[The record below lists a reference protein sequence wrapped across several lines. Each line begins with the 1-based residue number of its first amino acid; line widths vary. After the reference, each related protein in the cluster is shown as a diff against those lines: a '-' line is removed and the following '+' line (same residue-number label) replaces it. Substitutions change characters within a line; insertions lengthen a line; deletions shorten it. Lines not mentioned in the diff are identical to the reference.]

1 MKRLLAAALF
11 LVIFLTYHR
20 PARAQTLRV
29 AGDEN
34 FPPYEFVDQDN
45 VFKGFNVDLM
55 KAIALFTEMELEFI
69 PMPWE
74 EAYEAIHNGQAD
86 IIQGMKVTDARK
98 QRFAF
103 TNTLVQ
109 NTDSIYIRA
118 ETTGIRSLKDLAGR
132 RVGVDYGDVRNQDL
146 ENQGAI
152 VVSYQNPE
160 MALMALYR
168 REVDALV
175 CNTLV
180 INYFSAKHNISSEI
194 AVVGNAFNRRDYAIA
209 VAKGNNELLE
219 QLNAGI
225 KMVRDS
231 GIYDQLYRKW
241 FGVPI
246 VNKTESLRL
255 VLGIVAGALLLL
267 FLITYAFER
276 VNRRLKQVIA
286 EETAKQKA
294 AMDKLREYDKLQFMD
309 KIISSIAHE
318 IRNPLAAIR
327 FYAEQIPYKM
337 DNPRFMAAM
346 AEDIPPEIERIDA
359 LIKEFIE
366 YTAPRRPNRESI
378 PLLEALE
385 NVLSFLHVQLRDIQ
399 VFLNVDRSINVFF
412 DRNHLRQIFINILI
426 NSIDALG
433 QTQNPRIEIEAS
445 AAASQVKLEISDNGP
460 GMDPQALQYIFD
472 PFFTTKD
479 TGNGLGLFISRQMAE
494 ENGGTLTAENRDTGM
509 AVCLTAVRR

>member
-1 MKRLLAAALF
+1 MKRLFAAALF
-11 LVIFLTYHR
+11 LVIFLTYHQ

-168 REVDALV
+168 GEVDALV

-194 AVVGNAFNRRDYAIA
+194 AVVGKAFNRRDYAIA

-219 QLNAGI
+219 QLNTGI

-267 FLITYAFER
+267 FSSPMPSW

-286 EETAKQKA
+286 EETATKA

-327 FYAEQIPYKM
+327 FYAEQILYKM

-346 AEDIPPEIERIDA
+346 AEDTR
-359 LIKEFIE
+359 K
-366 YTAPRRPNRESI
+366 
-378 PLLEALE
+378 
-385 NVLSFLHVQLRDIQ
+385 LSGSML
-399 VFLNVDRSINVFF
+399 
-412 DRNHLRQIFINILI
+412 
-426 NSIDALG
+426 
-433 QTQNPRIEIEAS
+433 
-445 AAASQVKLEISDNGP
+445 
-460 GMDPQALQYIFD
+460 
-472 PFFTTKD
+472 
-479 TGNGLGLFISRQMAE
+479 
-494 ENGGTLTAENRDTGM
+494 
-509 AVCLTAVRR
+509 

>member
-1 MKRLLAAALF
+1 MKRLFAAALF
-11 LVIFLTYHR
+11 LVIFLTYHQ

-168 REVDALV
+168 GEVDALV

-194 AVVGNAFNRRDYAIA
+194 AVVGKAFNRRTTPLPWQRQQRA
-209 VAKGNNELLE
+209 
-219 QLNAGI
+219 AGTAQYRI

-241 FGVPI
+241 FGYPLS
-246 VNKTESLRL
+246 T
-255 VLGIVAGALLLL
+255 
-267 FLITYAFER
+267 
-276 VNRRLKQVIA
+276 
-286 EETAKQKA
+286 KQKA
-294 AMDKLREYDKLQFMD
+294 L
-309 KIISSIAHE
+309 
-318 IRNPLAAIR
+318 
-327 FYAEQIPYKM
+327 
-337 DNPRFMAAM
+337 
-346 AEDIPPEIERIDA
+346 
-359 LIKEFIE
+359 
-366 YTAPRRPNRESI
+366 
-378 PLLEALE
+378 
-385 NVLSFLHVQLRDIQ
+385 VLF
-399 VFLNVDRSINVFF
+399 
-412 DRNHLRQIFINILI
+412 
-426 NSIDALG
+426 
-433 QTQNPRIEIEAS
+433 
-445 AAASQVKLEISDNGP
+445 
-460 GMDPQALQYIFD
+460 
-472 PFFTTKD
+472 
-479 TGNGLGLFISRQMAE
+479 
-494 ENGGTLTAENRDTGM
+494 
-509 AVCLTAVRR
+509 